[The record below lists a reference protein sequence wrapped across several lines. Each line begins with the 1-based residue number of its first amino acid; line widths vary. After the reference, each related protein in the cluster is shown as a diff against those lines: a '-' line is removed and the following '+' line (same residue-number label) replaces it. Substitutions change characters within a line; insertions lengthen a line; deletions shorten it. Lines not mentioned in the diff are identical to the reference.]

1 MIRFVFTTIAITVT
15 FLGHLSP
22 MDHRCS
28 AQVAKSGDEPVLMET
43 FDQAGTSPPADW
55 NVVEG
60 YWRVEDGLLVAD
72 SLDGESYITFGEP
85 SWQNYEVEATVTFR
99 EVRNEARWVSILVR
113 ATPNG
118 ETPWSQAVVRFD
130 STKPNGMEF
139 AVKTSAKQWSV
150 RSKGSTAAKRK
161 LNQPQRLKIAVRGSR
176 VDIFLDGQQVV
187 NSQLCVDRATGCVG
201 LGVSGCVAAFD
212 DVAVRQLPPS
222 ENKPADSSRRADVV
236 AHRGFSA
243 IAPENTLA
251 AIRAAIKAGATGCE
265 FDVYACADGTIVLMH
280 DKTVERTTNSTGQ
293 VTDLMLQQLR
303 KLDAGSWKDPKYAG
317 EPVPTLTEALKLLKG
332 TGCQPV
338 IEIKME
344 GIAKQVVSDVRA
356 LEMVDQVA
364 IIAFSADVVREVREL
379 EPRIVCA
386 WLSSKELSGSV
397 TEQADWLQKQARACH
412 AKLLDLR
419 FTMLSPE
426 LVTELKKRGLGVW
439 TWTVNESAVMQALQQ
454 WGVDSITT
462 DRPNLLNQSADF

>member
-1 MIRFVFTTIAITVT
+1 
-15 FLGHLSP
+15 
-22 MDHRCS
+22 
-28 AQVAKSGDEPVLMET
+28 MET
-43 FDQAGTSPPADW
+43 FDQAEPSPPADW
-55 NVVEG
+55 NVVAG
-60 YWRVEDGLLVAD
+60 DWRVEDGLLVAD

-201 LGVSGCVAAFD
+201 LGVSGCVVAFD

-265 FDVYACADGTIVLMH
+265 FDVYACADGTVVLMH
-280 DKTVERTTNSTGQ
+280 DKTVERTTNGTGQ
-293 VTDLMLQQLR
+293 VTDLTLQQLQ

-356 LEMVDQVA
+356 LDMVDQVA